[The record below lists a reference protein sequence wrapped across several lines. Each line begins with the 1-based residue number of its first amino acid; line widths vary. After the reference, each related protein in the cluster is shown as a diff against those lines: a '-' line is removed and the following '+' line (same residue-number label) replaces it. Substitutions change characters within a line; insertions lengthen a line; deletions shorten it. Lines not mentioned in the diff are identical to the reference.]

1 MKPRIDAVYEG
12 AYTPSDQWKALQVVT
27 KRIALASALLV
38 PASATGRAVTVW
50 GARQAVVRTGTA
62 IQAILSDPVSNMRR
76 TNQLLDTY
84 KTGTQFAGSYNYFNK
99 MRNYKSSGSSSR
111 AYQQNGSPGGTRP
124 SKKSGSGVGAYR
136 PWHGDG
142 TNGWKSGH
150 RGPCRSGFKLQKVK
164 GNWMCVR
171 SSTRKK

>member
-1 MKPRIDAVYEG
+1 MREFIDYFEDKVADLDEWNDRHDFIGLSPRNWVSPIDFTPIGWINKGRKAVKAARVGYRLG
-12 AYTPSDQWKALQVVT
+12 KRGLSNFGRAAYRESRRHA
-27 KRIALASALLV
+27 ASAGGSLI
-38 PASATGRAVTVW
+38 GK
-50 GARQAVVRTGTA
+50 GARRST
-62 IQAILSDPVSNMRR
+62 S
-76 TNQLLDTY
+76 
-84 KTGTQFAGSYNYFNK
+84 TQQ
-99 MRNYKSSGSSSR
+99 SSGSSSR